1 MNVYKQILAA
11 NLNKLLSLYDT
22 DTVSDTYGY
31 GDREYWGWKTKDFSN
46 ATFQGGVHS
55 LAIAIKLD
63 LFKPDQHNY
72 VMGVIHSAIL
82 AIKYIQDKNGS
93 VVEAYPRENSFCVT
107 ALVAFD
113 VLSAIQH
120 LGHLITEDQRI
131 SYFSVIR
138 PLIEFITKNGEEHS
152 IISNHLA
159 TGVAAITLWNHLT
172 NASNPRDQQLLQ
184 LIYDNQSYEGWYKE
198 YEGADPGYQT
208 LCTYYLYCAYEI
220 SSDQTLLESL
230 KRSNI
235 YLNHFVHPDGTIGGL
250 YGSRNTEVY
259 YPGGIIG
266 LADTIKECAGISRDL
281 APANQHVLPQNIDI
295 GNFIPLLNSYAVAAR
310 TYEGTSEAIEN
321 CATLALFNKNGNI
334 NFPDAGIFIA
344 STEYYFALL
353 NYKKGGTMKV
363 FNKKSKSID
372 LEDGGLF
379 GELNSGAKIS
389 TQYYDSHQRFDDYT
403 IVCKLYKI
411 NQSRPNPLNFIIL
424 RALGLT
430 VFRFISL
437 GNIFK
442 KFIVHMLM
450 TGKKAIHGT
459 VVRKFEFSND
469 SIVVYETV
477 SQHLKKNNL
486 KHTGKSK
493 SIHMASSGY
502 YLTQNV
508 NNSKSELVKFI
519 ND

>member
-11 NLNKLLSLYDT
+11 NLNKLLSLYDA
-22 DTVSDTYGY
+22 DAVSDTYGY

-55 LAIAIKLD
+55 LAIMLKLG
-63 LFKPDQHNY
+63 LFKPHEYSY
-72 VMGVIHSAIL
+72 VMRIIDSAIL
-82 AIKYIQDKNGS
+82 AIEHIQNKNGS

-120 LGHLITEDQRI
+120 LGTLITEDQRV

-138 PLIEFITKNGEEHS
+138 PLIEFITKNDEEHS

-184 LIYDNQSYEGWYKE
+184 LIYDSQSDEGWYKE

-220 SSDQTLLESL
+220 SKDQTLLESL

-266 LADTIKECAGISRDL
+266 LADTIKECAGIARDL

-310 TYEGTSEAIEN
+310 TYESTSEAIEN
-321 CATLALFNKNGNI
+321 CATPSLFNNIGNI
-334 NFPDAGIFIA
+334 NFQDAGIFIS
-344 STEYYFALL
+344 STEYYFAIL
-353 NYKKGGTMKV
+353 NYKKGGVLKV
-363 FNKKSKSID
+363 FNQNSKSID

-379 GELNSGAKIS
+379 GELSSGAKIS
-389 TQYYDSHQRFDDYT
+389 TQFYDSKQGFTDQT

-411 NQSRPNPLNFIIL
+411 NQSRPNPVNFILL

-430 VFRFISL
+430 IFRSISL

-442 KFIVHMLM
+442 KFIVRLLM

-459 VVRKFEFSND
+459 VIRRFEFRDD

-477 SQHLKKNNL
+477 SQNL
-486 KHTGKSK
+486 KNKNLRHTGKSK
-493 SIHMASSGY
+493 AIHMASSGY
-502 YLTQNV
+502 YLNQYMS
-508 NNSKSELVKFI
+508 NSKSELVKFI
-519 ND
+519 YD